1 MAYPR
6 PRTLL
11 LVGIV
16 LLAGCSGVIA
26 NDDPPDSETEK
37 LRLVVQNDVE
47 SAETITL
54 TLTSKNGE
62 TILNETK
69 TVESDGGWVVTT
81 VNVSELE
88 TPVTV
93 TAEMPDRNYTNELTP
108 IRSTDR
114 GSRLH
119 TIYDDGINIHECNT
133 NVTCWQQKPD
143 V

>member
-1 MAYPR
+1 MPR
-6 PRTLL
+6 STPRTLL

-16 LLAGCSGVIA
+16 LVAGCSGVVA
-26 NDDPPDSETEK
+26 NDGPSDGDPEK
-37 LRLVVQNDVE
+37 LRFVVQNDLD
-47 SAETITL
+47 SAETIGL
-54 TLTSKNGE
+54 TLTAENGE
-62 TILNETK
+62 TILEETK

-81 VNVSELE
+81 LDVSEVE

-93 TAEMPDRNYTNELTP
+93 TAEMPARNYTNELTP

-133 NVTCWQQKPD
+133 NVTCWQQKPE